1 MSRSAPPL
9 PAHAIAVV
17 GASCRLPGGIRGLD
31 DLWGALTVGRDLVTT
46 VPEDRFPTADF
57 TDARRRRPGVSYT
70 AAGGFLDDVTGFDT
84 SFFTGVSPREAS
96 RMDPQQRLVLEL
108 AVEALDDA
116 GIDHRSTAGSDTAV
130 FVGCSSRDYGELQ
143 SCSPHTGNAY
153 TITGMAVSN
162 TANRVSYFFD
172 WHGQSV
178 VVDTACSSALTALH
192 QACGH
197 LRSGRSRTALA
208 GGVNI
213 LLNPQ
218 GFAGF
223 SGASMLSPSGRCR
236 AFSAGADGFVRSEGG
251 GLVLLKRLDD
261 ALADGDRIH
270 GVIVAGGTNN
280 DGRTSGLALPS
291 TKAQEALLREV
302 YAEAGLA
309 PDDLAYLEAHGT
321 GTPVGDPVE
330 CAAIGRALGTGR
342 STGALPI
349 GSVKSNIGHLEAA
362 SGMPGVFKALLVL
375 RHGEIPATLHAEPL
389 NPHIDFAGHRIRP
402 VVGREELR
410 SEGRPHVGVNSFG
423 FGGANA
429 HVVLTTP
436 PEPAA
441 GPAPAPAGRLPVVVS
456 ARTPEALRAAA
467 EQMAQHLEL
476 TDEGDFHDVC
486 YTSAVRRARH
496 EHRAAVL
503 ARDPLEAAE
512 ALHAVASGAVPAVPA
527 ASGKVAFV
535 FSGNNSQ
542 WHGMGV
548 ELLRGEPAFRQAVE
562 AVDAELAP
570 RLGWSVLG
578 ELTARQ
584 SRLHL
589 TEVAQPLLFAVQ
601 IGLVRLLETN
611 GVRPDAV
618 VGHSIGEVAAA
629 HVCGALDL
637 AAACLVVAERSRAQA
652 PTAGGGRM
660 AAVGLSWEAA
670 RREIAAHADRLEV
683 AGVNTPAD
691 VTLAGDPAA
700 LAELGRDMDARGVFF
715 RELDLDYAFHSR
727 AMDGI
732 EEPLKAALARLRP
745 GPARIPLAST
755 VTGGL
760 LRGEALDADHW
771 WRNVRRPVLFADAV
785 RALAEDGCALFV
797 EIGPHPVLAPYLKR
811 LTAATAVAPTCRRDQ
826 AGPGAVRRT
835 VAHLLAAGV
844 LDGGD
849 RFPRPGRVVTLPAY
863 PWQRE
868 RHWNGSPDGW
878 VRVPQ
883 DPGLVH
889 PLLGR
894 RVAVAE
900 PAWHQTLSS
909 LRLPW
914 LEDHRVGG
922 AVVMPGTA
930 YLEAALA
937 AGRAAF
943 AGAAEVTD
951 LDVVNAMVAPR
962 DDETDEVVIQ
972 TSLSEEDG
980 VVRVA
985 SRPGTAAPWRTHA
998 RGRVRRLVS
1007 RPPDPVDLAA
1017 VRERLGRSGT
1027 RVDAARHY
1035 AEAARAGLEYGPSF
1049 RVLTG
1054 LWAGAE
1060 EVLAEYAWEPSA
1072 RDGGYEAHPA
1082 VLDGALQ
1089 AVSPLL
1095 TTLPRGRMYVPTAVA
1110 AARVWDRL
1118 PHRGLIHVRAVSPG
1132 RRDPVFDL
1140 AVTDGTGRVVA
1151 ELTGCRLRGVAA
1163 GRNEEL
1169 QQLTQV
1175 LRAAPRAGDHR
1186 GGPVPLPAP
1195 ADLVR
1200 AAARHAATEAER
1212 DARGCA
1218 APAFAPRIKTTIGH
1232 WAADTFARL
1241 LPGAREFSPEDL
1253 RAAGVLPQYDRYVRL
1268 LTGMAQRA
1276 GLLRRA
1282 GGDPPDRERLRF
1294 TGEPRPLEHLRAC
1307 ARDFPQWISAIAV
1320 YTRCGTRLPQILTG
1334 ETDPREVLFAEADRH
1349 LVEALY
1355 NDTPDMRAL
1364 GRCARSLLAGAL
1376 ETWPADRPLRVLE
1389 VGAGT
1394 GGTTAVLLPAL
1405 PPHLTRY
1412 VYTDVSEGFFPRA
1425 RARFGAGGLV
1435 EYRTLDLDRDPVRQ
1449 GFAEGEFDLVVAANV
1464 LHATADLSATARR
1477 LAALLADGG
1486 HLLALESH
1494 DEELLGPCFGLLDG
1508 YWAFTDHGLRSTP
1521 LMPHTG
1527 WIPLLER
1534 CGFDEAVRTG
1544 EAVGGDAYSVL
1555 CARRGRR
1562 PAAAVPVP
1570 RVSSPSAPGRWVV
1583 VTERRDGALGPAL
1596 VSLLSSSGAEAGLV
1610 DASGVSDTWQT
1621 RLPPGEGRPDGVVV
1635 LLDAPAGEEGPA
1647 VTVRRA
1653 GLVRAAA
1660 DACGASGPDGGG
1672 ALWLVTGGTG
1682 LFPEPAG
1689 PGHPANAAVWGVG
1702 RVLANER
1709 PGLAVRRLS
1718 LEHRADPAA
1727 DAGRIARELLDPTGE
1742 DEVVLTRRGRFVPRP
1757 ADCAPAAWEED
1768 GTGRPHALRLRDP
1781 GRGYRLA
1788 WVATGPP
1795 AADRGEVVVR
1805 VRAAAL
1811 NYRDVMLAA
1820 GMLPPG
1826 AEPPVPGGP
1835 ALGLECAGDVVA
1847 VGAGVT
1853 ELALGD
1859 RVFAFGHGTL
1869 ASHVRVRT
1877 EQTGRIPDGMGYGA
1891 AATLPA
1897 VYLTVQHSLEEL
1909 ARLAPGE
1916 TLLVH
1921 GGAGGVGLAALR
1933 YARGL
1938 GASVIATAGTEAKR
1952 DLLRALGA
1960 EHVLDSR
1967 SSSFADRVR
1976 DVTGGRGVD
1985 VVLNSLAGEAIARGL
2000 ECLRPGGRFVELGKR
2015 DIHGN
2020 QPMLLRPFRDNLS
2033 YFAVDI
2039 TRLAADAPRTMAA
2052 AFAEVTRRV
2061 AAGRYRPL
2069 PHQVHPARDVGE
2081 ALRSLRHSRH
2091 LGKVVIAFDADEPV
2105 RVERPDEPPRLDP
2118 DATYLVTGGLSGL
2131 GAATARYLARRGA
2144 GALAL
2149 VGRRGEASP
2158 GAPALLDELTALGTR
2173 VRAHAADVTDA
2184 GAIEAILAEAEA
2196 AGRPVRGVVHAAMHL
2211 DDAPLRQMTAE
2222 RFTAVLAAK
2231 ARGGEVLHALTRDR
2245 PLDFFVVYSSLAA
2258 LVGNLHQA
2266 PYAAANLHLE
2276 SLVRA
2281 RRAAGLPGLA
2291 LAWGGVGET
2300 GYVARSGLT
2309 ENIARSGLGLLSPD
2323 TACAALGR
2331 FLGGRAVCAAVGYVD
2346 WDRLGRILPALKAPR
2361 FAGRPQGTGAESV
2374 RTATEDFR
2382 ERFSRAGGEEERT
2395 ALIGG
2400 TLTALVAAV
2409 LQTVP
2414 ERVDPHAPL
2423 ADLGLDSLMGVE
2435 LKAELH
2441 RVFGCDLPV
2450 MELMAAGSVT
2460 GLTDRLHRALKG

>member
-1 MSRSAPPL
+1 MSRSPHPL
-9 PAHAIAVV
+9 PAHAVAVV

-31 DLWGALTVGRDLVTT
+31 DLWGVLTVGRDVVTT
-46 VPEDRFPTADF
+46 VPEDRFPAADF
-57 TDARRRRPGVSYT
+57 TDAGRRRPGVSYT
-70 AAGGFLDDVTGFDT
+70 AAGGFLDDITGFDT

-143 SCSPHTGNAY
+143 SCAPHTGNAY

-162 TANRVSYFFD
+162 TANRVSHFFD
-172 WHGQSV
+172 WRGQST

-197 LRSGRSRTALA
+197 LRSGRSRAALA
-208 GGVNI
+208 GGVNV

-251 GLVLLKRLDD
+251 GLVLLKRLAD

-291 TKAQEALLREV
+291 AEAQEALLREV
-302 YAEAGLA
+302 YGEAGLE
-309 PDDLAYLEAHGT
+309 PDDVAYLEAHGT

-330 CAAIGRALGTGR
+330 CAAIGRALGAGR
-342 STGALPI
+342 TTGALPI

-389 NPHIDFAGHRIRP
+389 NPHIDFAGHRVRP

-410 SEGRPHVGVNSFG
+410 ADGRPYVGVNSFG

-429 HVVLTTP
+429 HLVLTTP

-441 GPAPAPAGRLPVVVS
+441 EPVPVPAGRLPVVVS
-456 ARTPEALRAAA
+456 ARTIGALRAAA

-476 TDEGDFHDVC
+476 TGEDDFYDVC
-486 YTSAVRRARH
+486 YTSAVRRTRH

-503 ARDPLEAAE
+503 ARDPAEAAE
-512 ALHAVASGAVPAVPA
+512 ALYAVAGGAVPAAPP

-548 ELLRGEPAFRQAVE
+548 ELLRDEPAFRRAVE

-570 RLGWSVLG
+570 RLGWSVVE
-578 ELTARQ
+578 ELTAPE

-601 IGLVRLLETN
+601 IGLVRLLEAD

-618 VGHSIGEVAAA
+618 VGHSVGEIAAA

-637 AAACLVVAERSRAQA
+637 AAACLVLAERSRAQA

-670 RREIAAHADRLEV
+670 RKEIAAHAGRLEV
-683 AGVNTPAD
+683 AGVNSPSD

-700 LAELGRDMDARGVFF
+700 LAELGRELGARGVFF
-715 RELDLDYAFHSR
+715 RELDLDHAFHSR
-727 AMDGI
+727 AMDAV

-745 GPARIPLAST
+745 GPARVPLAST

-771 WRNVRRPVLFADAV
+771 WRNVRAPVLFADAV
-785 RALAEDGCALFV
+785 RALVEDGCALFV
-797 EIGPHPVLAPYLKR
+797 EIGPHAVLAPYLKR
-811 LTAATAVAPTCRRDQ
+811 LTTTSAVVPVCRRDQ
-826 AGPGAVRRT
+826 AGPEAVRRT

-844 LDGGD
+844 LDGGG
-849 RFPRPGRVVTLPAY
+849 RFPRPGRVAALPAY

-878 VRVPQ
+878 VRIPQ
-883 DPGLVH
+883 DPTLVH

-900 PAWHQTLSS
+900 PAWHQILSS

-914 LEDHRVGG
+914 LADHRVDG

-937 AGRAAF
+937 AGRAVF

-951 LDVVNAMVAPR
+951 LDIVSAMVAPR
-962 DDETDEVVIQ
+962 DDETDEVVLQ

-985 SRPGTAAPWRTHA
+985 SRPGTAAAWRTHA

-1017 VRERLGRSGT
+1017 VRERLGRAGT

-1035 AEAARAGLEYGPSF
+1035 AHAAGAGLEYGPSF

-1054 LWAGAE
+1054 LWAGAD
-1060 EVLAEYAWEPSA
+1060 EVLAEYAWEPPA
-1072 RDGGYEAHPA
+1072 RDDGYEAHPA

-1089 AVSPLL
+1089 AASPLL
-1095 TTLPRGRMYVPTAVA
+1095 GALAGGRMYVPTAVA

-1118 PHRGLIHVRAVSPG
+1118 PPRGLIHVRAVSPG
-1132 RRDPVFDL
+1132 RTEAVFDL
-1140 AVTDGTGRVVA
+1140 AVTDETGRVVA
-1151 ELTGCRLRGVAA
+1151 ELAGCRLKGVAA
-1163 GRNEEL
+1163 GRAAEP
-1169 QQLTQV
+1169 QQVTQV
-1175 LRAAPRAGDHR
+1175 LRAAPRGGDHR
-1186 GGPVPLPAP
+1186 GEPVPFPAP

-1200 AAARHAATEAER
+1200 AAARRTATEAGR
-1212 DARGCA
+1212 DARGRA
-1218 APAFAPRIKTTIGH
+1218 DSAFAPRIKTAIGH

-1241 LPGAREFSPEDL
+1241 LPGAREFSPQDL
-1253 RAAGVLPQYDRYVRL
+1253 RAAGVLPRYDRYVRL
-1268 LTGMAQRA
+1268 LTGMAERA

-1282 GGDPPDRERLRF
+1282 GGDTPDRERRRF
-1294 TGEPRPLEHLRAC
+1294 TGTPRPLEHLRSC
-1307 ARDFPQWISAIAV
+1307 AEDFPRWISAIAV
-1320 YTRCGTRLPQILTG
+1320 YTRCGTRLPEILTG
-1334 ETDPREVLFAEADRH
+1334 EADPREVLFAEADRH

-1364 GRCARSLLAGAL
+1364 GRCARSLLAEAL
-1376 ETWPADRPLRVLE
+1376 AAWPADRPLRVLE

-1425 RARFGAGGLV
+1425 RARFDACGFV
-1435 EYRTLDLDRDPVRQ
+1435 EYRTLDLERDPVEQ
-1449 GFAEGEFDLVVAANV
+1449 GFGEGEFDLVVAANV

-1508 YWAFTDHGLRSTP
+1508 YWAFTDHDLRGTP
-1521 LMPHTG
+1521 LLPPTG
-1527 WIPLLER
+1527 WVPLLER
-1534 CGFDEAVRTG
+1534 CGFDTAVRTG
-1544 EAVGGDAYSVL
+1544 DAVGGDAYSVL

-1562 PAAAVPVP
+1562 PAAAVPQV
-1570 RVSSPSAPGRWVV
+1570 VSPASPPGRWVV

-1596 VSLLSSSGAEAGLV
+1596 VSLLASAGAEVALV
-1610 DASGVSDTWQT
+1610 DVSGVFDPWRA
-1621 RLPPGEGRPDGVVV
+1621 RLSLGEGRPDGVVV
-1635 LLDAPAGEEGPA
+1635 LLDAPAGEEDRAG
-1647 VTVRRA
+1647 TVRRA
-1653 GLVRAAA
+1653 GLVRAVA
-1660 DACGASGPDGGG
+1660 DACGAARPDGGG
-1672 ALWLVTGGTG
+1672 ALWLVTGETG

-1689 PGHPANAAVWGVG
+1689 PGHPADAAVWGVG

-1718 LEHRADPAA
+1718 VEHRADPSAA
-1727 DAGRIARELLDPTGE
+1727 AGRIARELLDPTGD

-1768 GTGRPHALRLRDP
+1768 GTGRPYALRLREP
-1781 GRGYRLA
+1781 GLGHRPA
-1788 WVATGPP
+1788 WVPAGPS
-1795 AADRGEVVVR
+1795 AAARGEVVLR

-1811 NYRDVMLAA
+1811 NYRDVLLAA

-1847 VGAGVT
+1847 VGPGVT
-1853 ELALGD
+1853 ELAPGD

-1877 EQTGRIPDGMGYGA
+1877 EQTGRIPDGMGYGE

-1933 YARGL
+1933 YARDL
-1938 GASVIATAGTEAKR
+1938 GASVIATAGTPAKR

-1967 SSSFADRVR
+1967 SLAFADRVR

-2039 TRLAADAPRTMAA
+2039 TRLAADAPQTVAA
-2052 AFAEVTRRV
+2052 AFAEVARRV

-2069 PHQVHPARDVGE
+2069 PHQVHPARDVGQ

-2091 LGKVVIAFDADEPV
+2091 LGKVVVAFDADEPV
-2105 RVERPDEPPRLDP
+2105 RVERPEEPPRLDP
-2118 DATYLVTGGLSGL
+2118 DATYLVTGGLSGF

-2158 GAPALLDELTALGTR
+2158 GAPALLDELATLGTR
-2173 VRAHAADVTDA
+2173 ARAHAADVTDA

-2196 AGRPVRGVVHAAMHL
+2196 TGRPVRGVVHAAMHL
-2211 DDAPLRQMTAE
+2211 DDAPLGEMTAE
-2222 RFTAVLAAK
+2222 RFAAVLAAK
-2231 ARGGEVLHALTRDR
+2231 AHGGEVLHALTRDR

-2291 LAWGGVGET
+2291 LAWGGIGET
-2300 GYVARSGLT
+2300 GYVVRSGLT
-2309 ENIARSGLGLLSPD
+2309 ENIARSGLGLLPPD
-2323 TACAALGR
+2323 AACAALGR
-2331 FLGGRAVCAAVGYVD
+2331 FLSGQEVSAAVGYVD
-2346 WDRLGRILPALKAPR
+2346 WDRLGRILPAMRAPR
-2361 FAGRPQGTGAESV
+2361 FAGRRGRAGDESG
-2374 RTATEDFR
+2374 RTATEDFQ
-2382 ERFSRAGGEEERT
+2382 ERFSRADGEAERT
-2395 ALIGG
+2395 ALIGD
-2400 TLTALVAAV
+2400 TLTALAAAV
-2409 LQTVP
+2409 LQTAP

-2450 MELMAAGSVT
+2450 MELMAAGSVA
-2460 GLTDRLHRALKG
+2460 GLADRLYRALKG

>member
-1 MSRSAPPL
+1 MSRTLQPL
-9 PAHAIAVV
+9 PPHAVAVI
-17 GASCRLPGGIRGLD
+17 GAACRLPGGIRGLD
-31 DLWGALTVGRDLVTT
+31 DLWGVLTVGRDVVTT
-46 VPEDRFPTADF
+46 VPGDRFPAADF

-70 AAGGFLDDVTGFDT
+70 AAGGFLDDITGFDT
-84 SFFTGVSPREAS
+84 SFFSGISPREAS

-116 GIDHRSTAGSDTAV
+116 GVDHRCTAGSDTAV

-143 SCSPHTGNAY
+143 SCVPHTGNAY

-162 TANRVSYFFD
+162 TANRVSHFFD
-172 WHGQSV
+172 WRGQSI

-192 QACGH
+192 QACEH
-197 LRSGRSRTALA
+197 LRSGRSRAALA

-213 LLNPQ
+213 LINPQ

-236 AFSAGADGFVRSEGG
+236 AFSAEADGFVRSEGG

-280 DGRTSGLALPS
+280 DGRTSGLAQPS
-291 TKAQEALLREV
+291 ARAQEALLRDV
-302 YAEAGLA
+302 YTEAGLS

-330 CAAIGRALGTGR
+330 CAAVGRALGTGR
-342 STGALPI
+342 TTGALPI

-375 RHGEIPATLHAEPL
+375 RHSRIPPTPHVEPL
-389 NPHIDFAGHRIRP
+389 NPDIDFASHNIRP
-402 VVGREELR
+402 VVRFEELR
-410 SEGRPHVGVNSFG
+410 TGGRPYVGVNSFG

-429 HVVLTTP
+429 HIVLTRP
-436 PEPAA
+436 PERDVE
-441 GPAPAPAGRLPVVVS
+441 PAPAPAGRLPVVVS
-456 ARTPEALRAAA
+456 ARTPEALRDAV

-476 TDEGDFHDVC
+476 TDEGDFYDVS
-486 YTSAVRRARH
+486 YTSAVRRTRH
-496 EHRAAVL
+496 EQRAAVL
-503 ARDPLEAAE
+503 ARDPIEAAE
-512 ALHAVASGAVPAVPA
+512 ALRAVAEGAVPGVPA

-535 FSGNNSQ
+535 FSGNGCQ

-548 ELLRGEPAFRQAVE
+548 ELMRGEPAFRQAVE

-570 RLGWSVLG
+570 RLGWSVVE
-578 ELTARQ
+578 ELTAAE

-601 IGLVRLLETN
+601 IGLVRLLEKD
-611 GVRPDAV
+611 GIQPDAV
-618 VGHSIGEVAAA
+618 VGHSVGEIAAA

-652 PTAGGGRM
+652 PTAGHGRM
-660 AAVGLSWEAA
+660 AAVGLSWEDA
-670 RREIAAHADRLEV
+670 RKEITARAGHLEV
-683 AGVNTPAD
+683 AGVNSPTD
-691 VTLAGDPAA
+691 VTLAGDAAA
-700 LAELGRDMDARGVFF
+700 LAGLGRDLDGRGVLF
-715 RELDLDYAFHSR
+715 RELNLDYAFHSS

-745 GPARIPLAST
+745 GTPGIPFAST

-760 LRGEALDADHW
+760 LWGEELDADHW
-771 WRNVRRPVLFADAV
+771 WRNVREPVLFADAV
-785 RALAEDGCALFV
+785 RALAEEGCGLFV
-797 EIGPHPVLAPYLKR
+797 EIGPHAVLAPYLRR
-811 LTAATAVAPTCRRDQ
+811 LATATAVVPTYRRNQ
-826 AGPGAVRRT
+826 AGPEAVRRT

-844 LDGGD
+844 RTRDA
-849 RFPRPGRVVTLPAY
+849 RFPRPGRIVTLPPY

-868 RHWNGSPDGW
+868 HHWNGSPDEW

-883 DPGLVH
+883 DQSLVH

-922 AVVMPGTA
+922 AAVVPGTA

-937 AGRAAF
+937 AGRAALT
-943 AGAAEVTD
+943 GATEVTD
-951 LDVVNAMVAPR
+951 LDIVRALVVPR
-962 DDETDEVVIQ
+962 DDETDEVVLQ

-980 VVRVA
+980 VVRIA
-985 SRPGTAAPWRTHA
+985 SRVGIAAPWRTHA
-998 RGRVRRLVS
+998 RGRVRRLVT
-1007 RPPDPVDLAA
+1007 RPPDPVDLDA
-1017 VRERLGRSGT
+1017 VRERLDRAGAM
-1027 RVDAARHY
+1027 VDAARHY
-1035 AEAARAGLEYGPSF
+1035 EQAAQAGLQYGASF
-1049 RVLTG
+1049 RVLTR
-1054 LWAGAE
+1054 LRAGRD
-1060 EVLAEYAWEPSA
+1060 EVLAEYAWEPPVA
-1072 RDGGYEAHPA
+1072 DAGYEAHPT

-1089 AVSPLL
+1089 AASPLL
-1095 TTLPRGRMYVPTAVA
+1095 TGPPGGRMYVPTAIA

-1118 PHRGLIHVRAVSPG
+1118 PERGLIHVRAVSSGP
-1132 RRDPVFDL
+1132 RDAVLDL
-1140 AVTDGTGRVVA
+1140 TVVDEAGRVVA
-1151 ELTGCRLRGVAA
+1151 ELTGCRLKGVAA
-1163 GRNEEL
+1163 GRSEEL

-1175 LRAAPRAGDHR
+1175 LRAAPRGGDHR
-1186 GGPVPLPAP
+1186 GEPTPFPPPTDLLRAVSRHGTAQALRNASGDC
-1195 ADLVR
+1195 ADS
-1200 AAARHAATEAER
+1200 
-1212 DARGCA
+1212 
-1218 APAFAPRIKTTIGH
+1218 AFPQRVKTTIGH
-1232 WAADTFARL
+1232 WAAHTFARL
-1241 LPGAREFSPEDL
+1241 LPAAREFTPDDL
-1253 RAAGVLPQYDRYVRL
+1253 RTAGVRPQYDRYVRL
-1268 LTGMAQRA
+1268 LTDMAERA
-1276 GLLRRA
+1276 GLLERADADSPDDERR
-1282 GGDPPDRERLRF
+1282 RF
-1294 TGEPRPLEHLRAC
+1294 TGTARPLELVRSC
-1307 ARDFPQWISAIAV
+1307 AEDFPQWISAIAV
-1320 YTRCGTRLPQILTG
+1320 YTRCGTHLPHILKG

-1364 GRCARSLLAGAL
+1364 GRCARSLLAEAL
-1376 ETWPADRPLRVLE
+1376 RAWPADRPLRVLE

-1394 GGTTAVLLPAL
+1394 GGTTAVLLPVL

-1412 VYTDVSEGFFPRA
+1412 VYTDVSESFFPRA
-1425 RARFGAGGLV
+1425 RARFDAHGFV
-1435 EYRTLDLDRDPVRQ
+1435 EYRTLDLERDPVEQ
-1449 GFAEGEFDLVVAANV
+1449 GFEEEGFDLVVAANV
-1464 LHATADLSATARR
+1464 LHATSSLEATACR
-1477 LAALLADGG
+1477 LATLLADGG

-1494 DEELLGPCFGLLDG
+1494 DEGLLGPCFGLLDG
-1508 YWAFTDHGLRSTP
+1508 YWAFTDHDLRTTP

-1534 CGFDEAVRTG
+1534 SGFDEVVRTG
-1544 EAVGGDAYSVL
+1544 DAVGGGAYSVF

-1562 PAAAVPVP
+1562 PAGAVGET
-1570 RVSSPSAPGRWVV
+1570 VSPFPAPDRWVV
-1583 VTERRDGALGPAL
+1583 VTERPDGALGPAL
-1596 VSLLSSSGAEAGLV
+1596 ASLLSSLGVEADLV
-1610 DASGVSDTWQT
+1610 DLSGLPDTWQA
-1621 RLPPGEGRPDGVVV
+1621 RLPREKSRPDGVVL
-1635 LLDAPAGEEGPA
+1635 LLDAPAGEEA
-1647 VTVRRA
+1647 RTVTVRRA
-1653 GLVRAAA
+1653 GLIRALA
-1660 DACGASGPDGGG
+1660 DACATARPEGGSV
-1672 ALWLVTGGTG
+1672 LWLVTGETG

-1689 PGHPANAAVWGVG
+1689 AGNPADAAVWGVG

-1709 PGLAVRRLS
+1709 PGLTVRRLS
-1718 LEHRADPAA
+1718 LQHSADPTG
-1727 DAGRIARELLDPTGE
+1727 DAGRIARELLIPGDD
-1742 DEVVLTRRGRFVPRP
+1742 DEVVLTGRGRFVPRSVDCVPP
-1757 ADCAPAAWEED
+1757 AQTQNGAD
-1768 GTGRPHALRLRDP
+1768 RPYTLQLRDP
-1781 GRGYRLA
+1781 GTGHRLA
-1788 WVATGPP
+1788 WVPAGPP
-1795 AADRGEVVVR
+1795 AADRDEVVVR

-1811 NYRDVMLAA
+1811 NYRDVLLTA

-1835 ALGLECAGDVVA
+1835 ALGLECAGDVVS
-1847 VGAGVT
+1847 VGPGVT
-1853 ELALGD
+1853 QLAPGD

-1877 EQTGRIPDGMGYGA
+1877 EQTGIVPDGMAYSE

-1897 VYLTVQHSLEEL
+1897 VYLTVQHSLADL

-1933 YARGL
+1933 YARDL
-1938 GASVIATAGTEAKR
+1938 GASVIATAGTPAKR

-1967 SSSFADRVR
+1967 SLSFADRVR
-1976 DVTGGRGVD
+1976 DITEGRGVD

-2015 DIHGN
+2015 DIHSN

-2039 TRLAADAPRTMAA
+2039 MRLAADAPQTLAA
-2052 AFAEVTRRV
+2052 AFTEVTRKV
-2061 AAGRYRPL
+2061 AAGTYRPL
-2069 PHQVHPARDVGE
+2069 PHQTHPATDVGE
-2081 ALRSLRHSRH
+2081 ALRGLRHSRH
-2091 LGKVVIAFDADEPV
+2091 LGKVVITFDAAEPV
-2105 RVERPDEPPRLDP
+2105 PVEQPDEPLRLNP
-2118 DATYLVTGGLSGL
+2118 NATYLVTGGLSGL
-2131 GAATARYLARRGA
+2131 GAATARYLARCGA

-2158 GAPALLDELTALGTR
+2158 GASALLDDLAALGA
-2173 VRAHAADVTDA
+2173 RARAYTADVTDA
-2184 GAIEAILAEAEA
+2184 GAIEAILAEADA
-2196 AGRPVRGVVHAAMHL
+2196 AGRPVRGVVHGAMHL
-2211 DDAPLRQMTAE
+2211 DDAPLQEMTAE
-2222 RFTAVLAAK
+2222 RFASVLAAK
-2231 ARGGEVLHALTRDR
+2231 THGGDVLHALTRSR
-2245 PLDFFVVYSSLAA
+2245 SLEFFVVYSSLAA

-2281 RRAAGLPGLA
+2281 RRAMGLPGLA
-2291 LAWGGVGET
+2291 LAWGGIGET
-2300 GYVARSGLT
+2300 GYVVRSGLT
-2309 ENIARSGLGLLSPD
+2309 ENMRRSGLGLLPPD

-2331 FLGGRAVCAAVGYVD
+2331 LLGRNETSAAVGYVD
-2346 WDRLGRILPALKAPR
+2346 WDRMGGMLPALKAPR
-2361 FAGRPQGTGAESV
+2361 FADRLGRAQTGSGRAAS
-2374 RTATEDFR
+2374 ADFR
-2382 ERFSRAGGEEERT
+2382 ERFSRADGEEEQK
-2395 ALIGG
+2395 ALIGD
-2400 TLTALVAAV
+2400 TLTALTAAV
-2409 LQTVP
+2409 LQMPP
-2414 ERVDPHAPL
+2414 ERVDRRAQL
-2423 ADLGLDSLMGVE
+2423 AELGLDSLMGVE
-2435 LKAELH
+2435 LKAGLH

-2450 MELMAAGSVT
+2450 MELMAAGSVI

>member
-1 MSRSAPPL
+1 MSRSRQSLPPR
-9 PAHAIAVV
+9 AIAVV
-17 GASCRLPGGIRGLD
+17 GAACRLPGGIRNLD
-31 DLWGALTVGRDLVTT
+31 DLWGVLVIGRDVVTT
-46 VPEDRFPTADF
+46 VPEDRFPAADF
-57 TDARRRRPGVSYT
+57 TDARRRRPGVSYS
-70 AAGGFLDDVTGFDT
+70 AAGGFLDDITGFDT
-84 SFFTGVSPREAS
+84 SFFTGISPREAS

-143 SCSPHTGNAY
+143 SCAPHTGNAY

-162 TANRVSYFFD
+162 TANRVSHFFD
-172 WHGQSV
+172 WHGQST

-192 QACGH
+192 QACEH
-197 LRSGRSRTALA
+197 LRSGRSRAALA

-213 LLNPQ
+213 LINPQ

-236 AFSAGADGFVRSEGG
+236 AFSAEADGFVRSEGG
-251 GLVLLKRLDD
+251 GLALLKRLDD

-291 TKAQEALLREV
+291 AEAQEALLREV
-302 YAEAGLA
+302 YAEAGLS

-330 CAAIGRALGTGR
+330 CAAVGRALGTGR

-375 RHGEIPATLHAEPL
+375 RHGGIPATPHAQPL
-389 NPHIDFAGHRIRP
+389 NPHIDFAGHNIRP
-402 VVGREELR
+402 VVGFEELR
-410 SEGRPHVGVNSFG
+410 TGGRPYVGVNSFG

-429 HVVLTTP
+429 HVVLTAP
-436 PEPAA
+436 PEQDAE
-441 GPAPAPAGRLPVVVS
+441 PAPGPAGRLPVVVS
-456 ARTPEALRAAA
+456 ARTPEALRTVA
-467 EQMAQHLEL
+467 ERMAQHLEL
-476 TDEGDFHDVC
+476 TDACDFRDVS

-503 ARDPLEAAE
+503 ACDPVEAAE
-512 ALHAVASGAVPAVPA
+512 ALRAVANGAVPAVPA

-535 FSGNNSQ
+535 FSGNGCQ

-570 RLGWSVLG
+570 RLGWSVVE
-578 ELTARQ
+578 ELTARE

-601 IGLVRLLETN
+601 TGLVRLLEAY

-618 VGHSIGEVAAA
+618 VGHSVGEIAAA
-629 HVCGALDL
+629 HVSGSLDL
-637 AAACLVVAERSRAQA
+637 ASACAVVAERSRAQA
-652 PTAGGGRM
+652 PTAGRGRM
-660 AAVGLSWEAA
+660 AAVGLPWEDARKEVAA
-670 RREIAAHADRLEV
+670 RTGRLEV
-683 AGVNTPAD
+683 AGVNTPTD

-700 LAELGRDMDARGVFF
+700 LAELGRDMEARGVFF

-732 EEPLKAALARLRP
+732 GEPLKAALARLRP
-745 GPARIPLAST
+745 GAHRTPLAST
-755 VTGGL
+755 VTGGFVE
-760 LRGEALDADHW
+760 GEELDADHW
-771 WRNVRRPVLFADAV
+771 WRNVREPVLFADAV
-785 RALAEDGCALFV
+785 RALADDGCGLFV
-797 EIGPHPVLAPYLKR
+797 EIGPHAVLAPYLKR
-811 LTAATAVAPTCRRDQ
+811 LVTAAAVVPTCHRDQ
-826 AGPGAVRRT
+826 GGPEAVRRT

-844 LDGGD
+844 RTGD
-849 RFPRPGRVVTLPAY
+849 DLFPRPGRVVTLPSY
-863 PWQRE
+863 PWQYE

-883 DPGLVH
+883 DPSLVH

-922 AVVMPGTA
+922 AAVMPGTA

-943 AGAAEVTD
+943 AGAVEVTD
-951 LDVVNAMVAPR
+951 LDIVRAMVAPR
-962 DDETDEVVIQ
+962 DDATDEVVLQ

-980 VVRVA
+980 VVRIA
-985 SRPGTAAPWRTHA
+985 SRVGTAASWQTHA
-998 RGRVRRLVS
+998 RGRVRRLAA
-1007 RPPDPVDLAA
+1007 RPPDPVDLGA
-1017 VRERLGRSGT
+1017 VRERLDRAGT
-1027 RVDAARHY
+1027 PVDAARHY
-1035 AEAARAGLEYGPSF
+1035 EEAARAGLEYGPSF
-1049 RVLTG
+1049 RVLTR
-1054 LWAGAE
+1054 LWAGE
-1060 EVLAEYAWEPSA
+1060 GEVLAEYGREPSA
-1072 RDGGYEAHPA
+1072 RDDGYEAHPT

-1089 AVSPLL
+1089 AASPLL
-1095 TTLPRGRMYVPTAVA
+1095 TALSGGRAYVPTAIA

-1118 PHRGLIHVRAVSPG
+1118 PDRGLIHARSVSHGLRDAVL
-1132 RRDPVFDL
+1132 DL
-1140 AVTDGTGRVVA
+1140 TVADGDGRVVA
-1151 ELTGCRLRGVAA
+1151 ELAGCRLRGVAA
-1163 GRNEEL
+1163 GRTEEL
-1169 QQLTQV
+1169 QQVTQV
-1175 LRAAPRAGDHR
+1175 LRAAPREGDHQD
-1186 GGPVPLPAP
+1186 GPVPFPAP
-1195 ADLVR
+1195 ARLLR
-1200 AAARHAATEAER
+1200 AVTRSAEGKER
-1212 DARGCA
+1212 QDDRGSA
-1218 APAFAPRIKTTIGH
+1218 DSAFVPRIKTAIGH
-1232 WAADTFARL
+1232 WAAHTFARL
-1241 LPGAREFSPEDL
+1241 LPGAREFTTGDL
-1253 RAAGVLPQYDRYVRL
+1253 RAAGVRPRYDRYVLL

-1276 GLLRRA
+1276 GLLERT
-1282 GGDPPDRERLRF
+1282 GTPGRERWRL
-1294 TGEPRPLEHLRAC
+1294 TGTARPLDHVRSC
-1307 ARDFPQWISAIAV
+1307 AEDFPRWISAIAV
-1320 YTRCGTRLPQILTG
+1320 YTRCGTCLPQILKG

-1364 GRCARSLLAGAL
+1364 GRHARSLLTEAL
-1376 ETWPADRPLRVLE
+1376 RTWPADRPLRVLE

-1425 RARFGAGGLV
+1425 RARFGAHDFV
-1435 EYRTLDLDRDPVRQ
+1435 EYRTLDLERDPVRQ
-1449 GFAEGEFDLVVAANV
+1449 DFTEGSFDLVVAANV
-1464 LHATADLSATARR
+1464 LHATSDLSATARR

-1508 YWAFTDHGLRSTP
+1508 YWALADHGLRTTP

-1527 WIPLLER
+1527 WAPLLER
-1534 CGFDEAVRTG
+1534 CGFDEVVRTG

-1555 CARRGRR
+1555 CARRGPR
-1562 PAAAVPVP
+1562 PAGAEPGAAPP
-1570 RVSSPSAPGRWVV
+1570 SPAPGRWAVV
-1583 VTERRDGALGPAL
+1583 AERPDGALGPAL
-1596 VSLLSSSGAEAGLV
+1596 ASFLTSSGAEADVVDLSGL
-1610 DASGVSDTWQT
+1610 SGTWQD
-1621 RLPPGEGRPDGVVV
+1621 RLPLGEGRPDGVV
-1635 LLDAPAGEEGPA
+1635 LLFDAPAGEEEAQA

-1660 DACGASGPDGGG
+1660 DACGAARPDGGG
-1672 ALWLVTGGTG
+1672 ALWLVTGETG

-1689 PGHPANAAVWGVG
+1689 AGNPADAAVWGVG

-1718 LEHRADPAA
+1718 LEHSADPAG
-1727 DAGRIARELLDPTGE
+1727 DAGRIARELLDPTDD
-1742 DEVVLTRRGRFVPRP
+1742 DEVVLTRRGRFVPRSTDCVPP
-1757 ADCAPAAWEED
+1757 AREED
-1768 GTGRPHALRLRDP
+1768 GTDRPYTLRLRDP
-1781 GRGYRLA
+1781 GLGHRLA
-1788 WVATGPP
+1788 WVPAEPP
-1795 AADRGEVVVR
+1795 TAGRGEVVVR

-1820 GMLPPG
+1820 GLLPPG

-1847 VGAGVT
+1847 VGPGVV
-1853 ELALGD
+1853 EPAPGD

-1877 EQTGRIPDGMGYGA
+1877 EQTGRIPDGMGYSE

-1897 VYLTVQHSLEEL
+1897 VYLTVQHSLEDL

-1938 GASVIATAGTEAKR
+1938 GASVIATAGTPAKR

-1967 SSSFADRVR
+1967 SLSFADRVR
-1976 DVTGGRGVD
+1976 DVTEGRGVD

-2033 YFAVDI
+2033 YFAVDVI
-2039 TRLAADAPRTMAA
+2039 RLAADAPQAVA
-2052 AFAEVTRRV
+2052 EAFAKVARRV
-2061 AAGRYRPL
+2061 AAAEYRPL
-2069 PHQVHPARDVGE
+2069 PHQTHPATGVEE
-2081 ALRSLRHSRH
+2081 ALRGLRHSRH
-2091 LGKVVIAFDADEPV
+2091 LGKVVVVFDEAEPV
-2105 RVERPDEPPRLDP
+2105 RVERPDEPLRLDP

-2149 VGRRGEASP
+2149 VGRRGAASP
-2158 GAPALLDELTALGTR
+2158 EAPALLDELSALGTR

-2184 GAIEAILAEAEA
+2184 GAIEAILAEADA
-2196 AGRPVRGVVHAAMHL
+2196 AGRPVRGVVHGAMHL
-2211 DDAPLRQMTAE
+2211 DDAPLREMTAE
-2222 RFTAVLAAK
+2222 RFATVLAAK
-2231 ARGGEVLHALTRDR
+2231 TRGGDVLHALTRDR
-2245 PLDFFVVYSSLAA
+2245 PLDFFVVFSSLAA

-2291 LAWGGVGET
+2291 IAWGGIGET
-2300 GYVARSGLT
+2300 GYVVRNRLT
-2309 ENIARSGLGLLSPD
+2309 ENIARSGLGLLPPD

-2331 FLGGRAVCAAVGYVD
+2331 FLSREAVSGAVGYVD
-2346 WDRLGRILPALKAPR
+2346 WDRMGRILPALKAPR
-2361 FAGRPQGTGAESV
+2361 FAGRRRGAQADSG
-2374 RTATEDFR
+2374 RTAAEDFR
-2382 ERFSRAGGEEERT
+2382 ERFAGAGGEEERR
-2395 ALIGG
+2395 ALIGD
-2400 TLTALVAAV
+2400 TLTALTAAV
-2409 LQTVP
+2409 LQMPP
-2414 ERVDPHAPL
+2414 ERVDRGANL
-2423 ADLGLDSLMGVE
+2423 ADLGLDSLMGIE
-2435 LKAELH
+2435 LKAGLH

-2460 GLTDRLHRALKG
+2460 GLADRLHRALKE

>member
-1 MSRSAPPL
+1 MSSSAQPL
-9 PAHAIAVV
+9 PPHAVAVI
-17 GASCRLPGGIRGLD
+17 GAACRLPGRIRNLD
-31 DLWGALTVGRDLVTT
+31 DLWGVLTVGRDVVTT
-46 VPEDRFPTADF
+46 VPEDRFHAADF

-70 AAGGFLDDVTGFDT
+70 AAGGFLDDITGFDT
-84 SFFTGVSPREAS
+84 SFFAGISPREAS

-116 GIDHRSTAGSDTAV
+116 GIDHRHTAGSDTAV

-143 SCSPHTGNAY
+143 SCVPHTGNAY

-162 TANRVSYFFD
+162 TANRVSHFLD
-172 WHGQSV
+172 WRGQSI

-192 QACGH
+192 QACEH

-213 LLNPQ
+213 LINPQ

-236 AFSAGADGFVRSEGG
+236 AFSAEADGFVRSEGG
-251 GLVLLKRLDD
+251 GIVLLKRLDD

-280 DGRTSGLALPS
+280 DGRTPGLALPS
-291 TKAQEALLREV
+291 AEAQEALLREV
-302 YAEAGLA
+302 YAEAGLT

-375 RHGEIPATLHAEPL
+375 RHGRIPATAHVEPL
-389 NPHIDFAGHRIRP
+389 NPHIDFAGHNIRP
-402 VVGREELR
+402 VAGFEELR
-410 SEGRPHVGVNSFG
+410 TGGRPYVGVNSFG

-429 HVVLTTP
+429 HIVLTVP
-436 PEPAA
+436 PEQAA
-441 GPAPAPAGRLPVVVS
+441 EPVPTPAGRLPVVVS

-476 TDEGDFHDVC
+476 TRDGEFYDVS
-486 YTSAVRRARH
+486 YTSTMRRTRH

-503 ARDPLEAAE
+503 AHDPVEAAE
-512 ALHAVASGAVPAVPA
+512 AFRAVADGTVPGVPA

-535 FSGNNSQ
+535 FSGNGSQ

-548 ELLRGEPAFRQAVE
+548 QLLRGEPAFRQAVE

-570 RLGWSVLG
+570 RLGWSVLE
-578 ELTARQ
+578 ELTAGK

-601 IGLVRLLETN
+601 VGLVRLLEGN

-618 VGHSIGEVAAA
+618 VGHSVGEIAAA

-652 PTAGGGRM
+652 PTAGRGRM
-660 AAVGLSWEAA
+660 AAVGLSWEDA
-670 RREIAAHADRLEV
+670 RKEITARAGRLEV
-683 AGVNTPAD
+683 AGVNTPTD
-691 VTLAGDPAA
+691 VTLAGDPTV
-700 LAELGRDMDARGVFF
+700 LAELGRDLDGRGVLF

-732 EEPLKAALARLRP
+732 EEPLKAALARLRSGAP
-745 GPARIPLAST
+745 RIPFAST

-760 LRGEALDADHW
+760 VEGEELDADHW
-771 WRNVRRPVLFADAV
+771 WRNVREPVLFADAV
-785 RALAEDGCALFV
+785 GALAEAGCGLFV
-797 EIGPHPVLAPYLKR
+797 EIGPHAVLAPYLKR
-811 LTAATAVAPTCRRDQ
+811 LTTATAVVPACRRDR
-826 AGPGAVRRT
+826 AGPEAVRRT
-835 VAHLLAAGV
+835 VARLLAAGA
-844 LDGGD
+844 GD
-849 RFPRPGRVVTLPAY
+849 VPFPRPGRIVTLPSY

-868 RHWNGSPDGW
+868 RHWNGTPDGW
-878 VRVPQ
+878 ARVPQ

-894 RVAVAE
+894 RAAVAE

-922 AVVMPGTA
+922 AVVVPGTA

-943 AGAAEVTD
+943 TSAAEVTD
-951 LDVVNAMVAPR
+951 LDIVRALVMPR
-962 DDETDEVVIQ
+962 DDETHEVVLQ

-980 VVRVA
+980 VVRIA
-985 SRPGTAAPWRTHA
+985 SRVAIAAAWRTHA
-998 RGRVRRLVS
+998 RGRVRRLAS
-1007 RPPDPVDLAA
+1007 RPPDAVDLGA
-1017 VRERLGRSGT
+1017 VRERLGRTGAA
-1027 RVDAARHY
+1027 VDAARHY
-1035 AEAARAGLEYGPSF
+1035 EQAARAGLEYGPSF
-1049 RVLTG
+1049 RVLTR
-1054 LWAGAE
+1054 LWAGGD
-1060 EVLAEYAWEPSA
+1060 EVLAEYAWQPPAAGE
-1072 RDGGYEAHPA
+1072 GYEAHPT

-1089 AVSPLL
+1089 AASPLL
-1095 TTLPRGRMYVPTAVA
+1095 AALPGDRMYVPTAIA

-1118 PHRGLIHVRAVSPG
+1118 PERGLIHVRGVSRGLQDAVL
-1132 RRDPVFDL
+1132 DL
-1140 AVTDGTGRVVA
+1140 TVVDETGRVVV
-1151 ELTGCRLRGVAA
+1151 ELTRCRLRGVAA
-1163 GRNEEL
+1163 GRPGEP

-1175 LRAAPRAGDHR
+1175 LRAAPRAGDHQ
-1186 GGPVPLPAP
+1186 GEPVPFPPP
-1195 ADLVR
+1195 ADLIR
-1200 AAARHAATEAER
+1200 AATPRGTEEAPQ
-1212 DARGCA
+1212 DARGSA
-1218 APAFAPRIKTTIGH
+1218 GSAFARRVKTAIGH
-1232 WAADTFARL
+1232 WAAHTFARL
-1241 LPGAREFSPEDL
+1241 LPGAREFTPDDL
-1253 RAAGVLPQYDRYVRL
+1253 RAAGVRPQHDRYVRL
-1268 LTGMAQRA
+1268 LTDMAERA
-1276 GLLRRA
+1276 GLLERTGTGTPGHERR
-1282 GGDPPDRERLRF
+1282 RF
-1294 TGEPRPLEHLRAC
+1294 TGTARPLELVRSC
-1307 ARDFPQWISAIAV
+1307 AADFPQWISAIAV
-1320 YTRCGTRLPQILTG
+1320 YTRCGTHLPQILKG
-1334 ETDPREVLFAEADRH
+1334 QTDPREVLFAEADRH

-1364 GRCARSLLAGAL
+1364 GQCARSLLAEAL
-1376 ETWPADRPLRVLE
+1376 RTWPADRPLRVLE

-1425 RARFGAGGLV
+1425 RARFDGYGFV
-1435 EYRTLDLDRDPVRQ
+1435 EYRTLDLERDPVRQ
-1449 GFAEGEFDLVVAANV
+1449 GFEEGGFDLVVAANV
-1464 LHATADLSATARR
+1464 LHATSALNATARR
-1477 LAALLADGG
+1477 LTTLLADGG

-1494 DEELLGPCFGLLDG
+1494 DEGLLGPCFGLLDG
-1508 YWAFTDHGLRSTP
+1508 YWAFTDHDLRATP
-1521 LMPHTG
+1521 LLPHTG
-1527 WIPLLER
+1527 WVPLLER
-1534 CGFDEAVRTG
+1534 CGFDEVVRTG
-1544 EAVGGDAYSVL
+1544 DAVGGDAYSVF

-1562 PAAAVPVP
+1562 PAGAVPKTVAP
-1570 RVSSPSAPGRWVV
+1570 PSAPGRWVV
-1583 VTERRDGALGPAL
+1583 VTERPDGALGPAL
-1596 VSLLSSSGAEAGLV
+1596 ASLLSSSGADADLVDVSDLPDPWRAGLPR
-1610 DASGVSDTWQT
+1610 GRG
-1621 RLPPGEGRPDGVVV
+1621 RLDGVV
-1635 LLDAPAGEEGPA
+1635 LHLDAPAGEGA
-1647 VTVRRA
+1647 RAATVRRA
-1653 GLVRAAA
+1653 GLIRAMA
-1660 DACGASGPDGGG
+1660 DACGTARPEGGS
-1672 ALWLVTGGTG
+1672 ALWLVTGETG
-1682 LFPEPAG
+1682 LFPDPAG
-1689 PGHPANAAVWGVG
+1689 AGSPADAAVWGVG

-1718 LEHRADPAA
+1718 LERSADPAQ
-1727 DAGRIARELLDPTGE
+1727 DAGRIVRELLDPADD
-1742 DEVVLTRRGRFVPRP
+1742 DEVVLTCRGRFVPRSVDCVP
-1757 ADCAPAAWEED
+1757 PTRKGSGAD
-1768 GTGRPHALRLRDP
+1768 RPYALRLRDP
-1781 GRGYRLA
+1781 GIGHRLA
-1788 WVATGPP
+1788 WVP
-1795 AADRGEVVVR
+1795 AEPSVAARGEVVIR
-1805 VRAAAL
+1805 VRATAL
-1811 NYRDVMLAA
+1811 NYRDVMLTA

-1847 VGAGVT
+1847 VGPGVT
-1853 ELALGD
+1853 ELVPGD

-1869 ASHVRVRT
+1869 ASHVCVRT
-1877 EQTGRIPDGMGYGA
+1877 EQTGLVPDGMTYSE

-1933 YARGL
+1933 YARDL
-1938 GASVIATAGTEAKR
+1938 GASVIATAGTPAKR

-1960 EHVLDSR
+1960 DHVLNSR
-1967 SSSFADRVR
+1967 DLSFADRVR
-1976 DVTGGRGVD
+1976 EVTEDRGVD
-1985 VVLNSLAGEAIARGL
+1985 VVLNSLAGEAIAHGL

-2020 QPMLLRPFRDNLS
+2020 RPMLLGPFRDNLS

-2039 TRLAADAPRTMAA
+2039 TRLAADAPRAVAA

-2069 PHQVHPARDVGE
+2069 PHQTHPAAGVEE
-2081 ALRSLRHSRH
+2081 ALRTLRHSRH
-2091 LGKVVIAFDADEPV
+2091 LGKVVITFDAAEPV
-2105 RVERPDEPPRLDP
+2105 PVEQPDEPLRLDP

-2131 GAATARYLARRGA
+2131 GAATARYLAHCGA

-2158 GAPALLDELTALGTR
+2158 GASALLDELAELGA
-2173 VRAHAADVTDA
+2173 RARAYAADVTDA
-2184 GAIEAILAEAEA
+2184 GAIEAILAEADA
-2196 AGRPVRGVVHAAMHL
+2196 AGRPVRGVVHGAMHL
-2211 DDAPLRQMTAE
+2211 DDAPLHEMTAE
-2222 RFTAVLAAK
+2222 RFAAVLAAK
-2231 ARGGEVLHALTRDR
+2231 AQGGDVLHALTRNR
-2245 PLDFFVVYSSLAA
+2245 SLGFFVVYSSLAA

-2276 SLVRA
+2276 SLVRT
-2281 RRAAGLPGLA
+2281 RRARGLPGLA
-2291 LAWGGVGET
+2291 LAWGGIGET
-2300 GYVARSGLT
+2300 GYVVRSGLT
-2309 ENIARSGLGLLSPD
+2309 DTMRRSGLGLLPPD
-2323 TACAALGR
+2323 TACAVLGR
-2331 FLGGRAVCAAVGYVD
+2331 LLSRDEVSAAVGYVD
-2346 WDRLGRILPALKAPR
+2346 WDRMGGMLPALKAPR
-2361 FAGRPQGTGAESV
+2361 FADRLGRAQADSG
-2374 RTATEDFR
+2374 RTASADFR
-2382 ERFSRAGGEEERT
+2382 ERFSRADGEGEQK
-2395 ALIGG
+2395 AVIGD
-2400 TLTALVAAV
+2400 TLTALTAAV
-2409 LQTVP
+2409 LQMPP
-2414 ERVDPHAPL
+2414 ERVNRRAEL
-2423 ADLGLDSLMGVE
+2423 AELGLDSLMGVE
-2435 LKAELH
+2435 LKAGLH

-2450 MELMAAGSVT
+2450 MELMAAGSVA